1 MTNEHRVTTLCVFV
15 IFTDLVETLRA
26 RSTPSQANF
35 ASHSAGGGVFCGY
48 ASTGNGSCEVVN
60 QPSPA
65 LASGRFFGYDS
76 RVA

>member
-1 MTNEHRVTTLCVFV
+1 MTNQHRVTTLCVFV
-15 IFTDLVETLRA
+15 IFTDLEETLRD

-35 ASHSAGGGVFCGY
+35 VYTLCGDGVVCGY
-48 ASTGNGSCEVVN
+48 ASSGNGSCDLVN
-60 QPSPA
+60 QPGPV